1 MRLIEVNAQENNLW
15 IANPSVRELNGMYP
29 SWVDSVGIPRLT
41 EHGRVRRKG
50 QLKWS
55 SVVVILRTRTLE
67 EEINQ

>member
-15 IANPSVRELNGMYP
+15 ILNPSVRELNAMYQ
-29 SWVDSVGIPRLT
+29 SWVGSVGISRLT

-55 SVVVILRTRTLE
+55 SVVTLLRTRMVE
-67 EEINQ
+67 DEIN